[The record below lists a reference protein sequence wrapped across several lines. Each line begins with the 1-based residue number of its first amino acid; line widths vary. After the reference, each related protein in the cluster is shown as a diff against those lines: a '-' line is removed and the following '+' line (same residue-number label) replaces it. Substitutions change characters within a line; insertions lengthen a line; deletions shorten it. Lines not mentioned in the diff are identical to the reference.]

1 MASWIAVLIAAA
13 LMTASPWRCLAQDT
27 LQTTPDHPDGALTR
41 EQWQARVE
49 AARRRSEDFIAN
61 ARTQTPPPSPP
72 ASNPLEAE
80 ASDRVVNDPTLRP
93 GDIVA
98 TDRGFF
104 VFVGRDEEHQSS
116 DFVPIPKRHVP
127 R

>member
-1 MASWIAVLIAAA
+1 MAFWIAVLVVTG
-13 LMTASPWRCLAQDT
+13 LLTASSPRCVAQDVPQNT
-27 LQTTPDHPDGALTR
+27 QDDPEGSLTR
-41 EQWQARVE
+41 EQWQQRVE
-49 AARRRSEDFIAN
+49 AARRRSADFVAN
-61 ARTQTPPPSPP
+61 ARTQTSSPPPTD
-72 ASNPLEAE
+72 PLETE
-80 ASDRVVNDPTLRP
+80 ASDRVVNDPTLRH

-116 DFVPIPKRHVP
+116 DFVPIPKRYIP